1 VYRKLRTAIY
11 RRQGMEVIQVLKE
24 RRSINFFDASKTIP
38 DETVNELLS
47 IANLTPSS
55 FNLQPWEVVVV
66 KSPERK
72 QALRKCA
79 FNQPKAE
86 EASIVLIIIANPG
99 AVEEN
104 LDRVVEV
111 MIEKGYLKPEAA
123 ENAKKGPYRMY
134 DQKDT
139 FKRKIFAVKNTSF
152 FGMSIMAAARGLGLE
167 THPMDGFDEAAVKK
181 EFNIPEDRLIPLLIA
196 VGYPVKD
203 LKLLPR
209 AYRRELKDFVYTDR
223 FGQ

>member
-1 VYRKLRTAIY
+1 
-11 RRQGMEVIQVLKE
+11 MDVIQALKE
-24 RRSINFFDASKTIP
+24 RRSINFFDASRSIP
-38 DETVNELLS
+38 DDTINELLS

-55 FNLQPWEVVVV
+55 YNLQPWEVIIV
-66 KSPERK
+66 KSPDRK

-79 FNQPKAE
+79 FSQPKVE

-99 AVEEN
+99 AIEEN
-104 LDRVVEV
+104 IDRVVAV

-123 ENAKKGPYRMY
+123 ENAKKGPYRLY

-139 FKRKIFAVKNTSF
+139 LKRKLFAVKNTAF

-167 THPMDGFDEAAVKK
+167 SHPMDGFDEAMVKK
-181 EFNIPEDRLIPLLIA
+181 EFDIPDDRIIPLLLA

-209 AYRRELKDFVYTDR
+209 AYRRDLKDFVFTDR
-223 FGQ
+223 YGK

>member
-1 VYRKLRTAIY
+1 
-11 RRQGMEVIQVLKE
+11 MDVIHALKE
-24 RRSINFFDASKTIP
+24 RRSINFFDPAKTIP
-38 DETVNELLS
+38 EDTVNELLAV
-47 IANLTPSS
+47 ANLTPSS
-55 FNLQPWEVVVV
+55 YNLQPWEVIVV

-79 FNQPKAE
+79 FNQPKVE
-86 EASIVLIIIANPG
+86 DASIVLIIIANPG

-104 LDRVVEV
+104 IDRVVAV

-123 ENAKKGPYRMY
+123 ENAKKGPFRLY

-139 FKRKIFAVKNTSF
+139 LKRKMFAVKNTAF
-152 FGMSIMAAARGLGLE
+152 FGMSVMAAARGLGLE

-181 EFNIPEDRLIPLLIA
+181 EFGIPEDRIIPLLLA

-223 FGQ
+223 YGR